1 MRTHNP
7 TNERI
12 KRQYFDFLKEAKRQS
27 EPTVDAVAKALSRFE
42 AYSRGRDFKA
52 FHYQQAVAFKAF
64 LAGQHS
70 KTTGERLSQST
81 LNSTLADLKRFF
93 QWLSSQPGYRS
104 RLNYADSEYFNLSE
118 KDTRVA
124 TARREREAPT
134 LEQIK
139 HTIGKMPGET
149 DIEKRN
155 RALVAFTILTG
166 ARDRAI
172 ASLKLKH
179 VDLAARCVH
188 QDAREV
194 ATKASKSI
202 VTFFFPVGDDLREV
216 VAEWVAYLRDKK
228 LWGTSD
234 PLFPASEIT
243 LDPARRFHVSGVK
256 RAHWSSASP
265 IRAIFREAFGRAEL
279 PYFNP
284 HSFRKTL
291 ALLSQVMCNSPEEV
305 KAWSQNLGHEDVLTT
320 FRSYGQV
327 SARHAKVRLSE
338 VTSRQEAPRRHDM
351 TQFAKVVARE
361 LQHLR
366 RAD

>member
-7 TNERI
+7 TNERV
-12 KRQYFDFLKEAKRQS
+12 KRQYFDFLKEAKRHS
-27 EPTVDAVAKALSRFE
+27 EATVDAVAKALSRYE

-64 LAGQHS
+64 LAGQES
-70 KTTGERLSQST
+70 RATGERLSKST
-81 LNSTLADLKRFF
+81 LNSTLANLKRFF
-93 QWLSSQPGYRS
+93 QWLSGQPGYRS
-104 RLNYADSEYFNLSE
+104 RLNYADAEYFNLSE

-139 HTIGKMPGET
+139 HTIGKMPAET

-155 RALVAFTILTG
+155 RAVLAFTILTG

-179 VDLAARCVH
+179 VDLVAGCVH
-188 QDAREV
+188 QDARDV

-202 VTFFFPVGDDLREV
+202 VTFFFPVGDDVREIVAAWV
-216 VAEWVAYLRDKK
+216 VYLRDTR
-228 LWGTSD
+228 LWGPGD
-234 PLFPASEIT
+234 PIFPASEIT
-243 LDPARRFHVSGVK
+243 LDSARRFHASGLK

-265 IRAIFREAFGRAEL
+265 IRAIFREAFTRAAL

-291 ALLSQVMCNSPEEV
+291 ALLGEVMCGTPEEF

-327 SARHAKVRLSE
+327 SAR
-338 VTSRQEAPRRHDM
+338 RQGEIIFGLAAGGMARHDIA
-351 TQFAKVVARE
+351 QFAKVVARE
-361 LQHLR
+361 LQSLR
-366 RAD
+366 RSH